1 MFYFSMV
8 HNFLAFLL
16 LVWSNF
22 LALLG
27 RHLLRV
33 YKIFVIDLEFIDFDE
48 LNKIGL

>member
-8 HNFLAFLL
+8 LNFLALL